1 MRAVYEHTIT
11 PRLTVVTTPIDT
23 GARLIDLAEPTQPL
37 LWQRRS
43 DGMVGIG
50 EAIRL
55 EFRGERRFDDAAA
68 AWRELCGAARIEDQV
83 GVPGSGLIAFGAF
96 AFAAQSEL
104 TSVLIVP
111 SMVVG
116 RRAGTRWL
124 TTVTVG
130 AEAAPSAELL
140 KTEPTGIDPELVFE
154 SGSLTREGYLAA
166 VENARR
172 RISLGPLQKVVV
184 ARDLRGRLP
193 LGADLR
199 APLSQLALGYPDCW
213 TFAVDG
219 LIGSSPETLVRIDRG
234 EVSARVLAGSMARGA
249 DAESDGQA
257 ALALATSSKD
267 QDEHRFALMSVMAA
281 LAPYSS
287 DLAASDLPF
296 ALKLPN
302 LWHLASD
309 VHGDLDGHAGALD
322 LIGALHPTAAVA
334 GFPTALALATIAE
347 LEPFDRGR
355 YAGPVGWVGAD
366 GDGEWAVALRC
377 AQLERGGTLTAYA
390 GAGIVADSRADRE
403 LAETTLKFRPITE
416 AFGLSP

>member
-1 MRAVYEHTIT
+1 
-11 PRLTVVTTPIDT
+11 
-23 GARLIDLAEPTQPL
+23 
-37 LWQRRS
+37 
-43 DGMVGIG
+43 
-50 EAIRL
+50 
-55 EFRGERRFDDAAA
+55 
-68 AWRELCGAARIEDQV
+68 
-83 GVPGSGLIAFGAF
+83 
-96 AFAAQSEL
+96 
-104 TSVLIVP
+104 
-111 SMVVG
+111 
-116 RRAGTRWL
+116 
-124 TTVTVG
+124 VTVG

-199 APLSQLALGYPDCW
+199 APLSELALGYPDCW

-219 LIGSSPETLVRIDRG
+219 LIGSSPETLVRVDRG

-249 DAESDGQA
+249 DAERDEEA

-377 AQLERGGTLTAYA
+377 AQLERGGALTAYA
-390 GAGIVADSRADRE
+390 GAGIVAASRADRE